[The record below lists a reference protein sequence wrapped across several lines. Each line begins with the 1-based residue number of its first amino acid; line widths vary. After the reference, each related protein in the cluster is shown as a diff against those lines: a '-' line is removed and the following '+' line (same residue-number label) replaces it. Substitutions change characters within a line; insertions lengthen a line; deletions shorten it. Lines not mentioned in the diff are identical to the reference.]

1 MRQAARA
8 KKPNESVAER
18 SATPNVHRDTNVL
31 TFPTPDPGQHPSLMT
46 ARVVALCGSEAT
58 LEIGGRTSLAELDA
72 SVSPVVIDGAIARK
86 ERVLVERSDDR
97 MVVIG
102 VLRTQPTP
110 GIDRADAYRIEAAH
124 VTVEGDEVVLSSK
137 TAKVILRA
145 ASEIE
150 SFAERIVSRAEGVHK
165 IVGRMLRLN

>member
-8 KKPNESVAER
+8 KRATHSDKEKPKPKGAAVLPFRKPSVDDA
-18 SATPNVHRDTNVL
+18 
-31 TFPTPDPGQHPSLMT
+31 PSLMT
-46 ARVVALCGSEAT
+46 ATVLSIEAERVKLTVGQ
-58 LEIGGRTSLAELDA
+58 RELDA
-72 SVSPVVIDGAIARK
+72 TCDPSVSPIVIETAIQRR
-86 ERVLVERSDDR
+86 ERVLVEMTSEGA
-97 MVVIG
+97 VVIG

-110 GIDRADAYRIEAAH
+110 GIDRAEAFHIEADR
-124 VTVEGDEVVLSSK
+124 VTVEGNEVVLSSK